1 MPKFEICF
9 RDELEAENEEQA
21 IEWLFQ
27 YLNDCVRVEDV
38 SAFNIFKIKEK
49 QMAVKK
55 VNQMM
60 VMHWVGSDHDSKEA
74 LLGLLVEL
82 ANGDYTP
89 EQFREDVVDLAG
101 DLNHA

>member
-1 MPKFEICF
+1 MKAHHTEPHKAVQPLAEAFGLLMEHQDKKEV
-9 RDELEAENEEQA
+9 RDALNLLDQSLKILENH
-21 IEWLFQ
+21 
-27 YLNDCVRVEDV
+27 
-38 SAFNIFKIKEK
+38 
-49 QMAVKK
+49 MTVKK
-55 VNQMM
+55 VSQRM

-89 EQFREDVVDLAG
+89 EQFRTDVLDLAG